1 MIMQDLI
8 DRFERKAPV
17 CMMVR
22 ALLENTLSPERLD
35 SIYGEY
41 DHEQPEDVLLFST
54 LVEIMGLVATR
65 VHPSVH
71 AAYQAKCEEIAV
83 TAKAVYDKLQR
94 INCDVSQAL
103 LRRTAASMGRILDK
117 TGCPLA
123 EPLRGYRVKILDG
136 NHLRRTQ
143 RRLKVLRNV
152 NAAPLPGHVLAV
164 LDPQWKLVT
173 DVFPCEDAHAQ
184 ERTLLGQVLD
194 TIKPGEVWID
204 DRNFCTIAFLF
215 GIRARKAFFVTR
227 QHGSLPFELIGNRT
241 HVGRGERGDVYEQK
255 MRIVDAQG
263 TAAIIRRITVVLDEP
278 TRDGDPE
285 IHVLTNL
292 PRAIPALKVADLYRQ
307 RWTIEAAFNE
317 VAQSLEGEIETL
329 GYPKAAL
336 FGFCAA
342 LVSYNL
348 LNVVQGV
355 IGGIFPEEASQHGIS
370 IYYLASEVARAY
382 EGMEIAIGET
392 YWAKTY
398 RDLSPAAMARELTRI
413 ARKIVPA
420 RYRKHKRGPKKPPP
434 KLNKQ
439 KRNHVSTD
447 RLLNAT

>member
-1 MIMQDLI
+1 MLLQDLV
-8 DRFERKAPV
+8 DRFEQKAPV

-22 ALLENTLSPERLD
+22 ALLENTLSRERLD

-71 AAYQAKCEEIAV
+71 AAYQAKCEEVAV

-94 INCDVSQAL
+94 INCDVSQAM
-103 LRRTAASMGRILDK
+103 LRRTAASLGRILDK
-117 TGCPLA
+117 IGYRLA
-123 EPLRGYRVKILDG
+123 EPLPGYRVKILDG

-152 NAAPLPGHVLAV
+152 NAAPLPGHALVV

-204 DRNFCTIAFLF
+204 DRNFCTIGFLF

-241 HVGRGERGDVYEQK
+241 HVGCGETGEVYEQR

-317 VAQSLEGEIETL
+317 VAQNLEGEIETL

-355 IGGIFPEEASQHGIS
+355 IGGVYPEEASQHGIS
-370 IYYLASEVARAY
+370 IYYLASEVARVY
-382 EGMEIAIGET
+382 EGAAIAIGET

-398 RDLSPAAMARELTRI
+398 RDLSPAEMARELTRI

-420 RYRKHKRGPKKPPP
+420 HYRKHKRGPKKPPP